1 MKFFRNM
8 LLAACVV
15 ASSVTA
21 MAQNEKMVVYLSDGT
36 SQAISA
42 SDIDHVE
49 FSTNSTVPADA
60 KFQLS
65 VTDVHSLYCTFNAV
79 PAEGVGTYNVMYD
92 LKSVYDQFDSEAAL
106 VAEDINLYKQWAQ
119 SYQMTFADLLKA
131 VLLTGNAKQ
140 LITGICPGKDYK
152 LWAYGLDTEGNQ
164 TTSVTAIDFTIPA
177 VKNRIS
183 NTIEVTLSENADG
196 VPTATYTPDD
206 TTRYYLSGSVP
217 ESATDQEIED
227 AINSNMSNA
236 IGNYMMQGYS
246 ASDAIK
252 ALCDKGEITS
262 TLSSAAA
269 GKNYYAVAAYLNE
282 EGAVCSAIFKKKYT
296 GVNNAGTS
304 SVKSTSNAFSK
315 ANKDKQLRIEGLRL
329 VRLPR

>member
-8 LLAACVV
+8 LLAACVA
-15 ASSVTA
+15 ASSATA

-119 SYQMTFADLLKA
+119 SYQMTFADLLKLFCSQ
-131 VLLTGNAKQ
+131 VM
-140 LITGICPGKDYK
+140 PSSSSPV
-152 LWAYGLDTEGNQ
+152 
-164 TTSVTAIDFTIPA
+164 SVRERTISFGPM
-177 VKNRIS
+177 VSTPK
-183 NTIEVTLSENADG
+183 
-196 VPTATYTPDD
+196 ATRP
-206 TTRYYLSGSVP
+206 
-217 ESATDQEIED
+217 
-227 AINSNMSNA
+227 
-236 IGNYMMQGYS
+236 
-246 ASDAIK
+246 
-252 ALCDKGEITS
+252 
-262 TLSSAAA
+262 
-269 GKNYYAVAAYLNE
+269 
-282 EGAVCSAIFKKKYT
+282 
-296 GVNNAGTS
+296 
-304 SVKSTSNAFSK
+304 
-315 ANKDKQLRIEGLRL
+315 LRSQ
-329 VRLPR
+329 P